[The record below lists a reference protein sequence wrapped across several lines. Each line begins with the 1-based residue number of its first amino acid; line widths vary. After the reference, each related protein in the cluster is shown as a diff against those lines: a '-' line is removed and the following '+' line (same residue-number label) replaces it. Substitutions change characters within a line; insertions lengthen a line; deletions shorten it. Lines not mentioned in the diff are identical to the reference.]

1 VTIPVRIRDKDLAL
15 DGAVFWLQGRTTPPA
30 GRPVVV
36 FNHGSPLTLAERQA
50 MTPFG
55 SMDAIRWFVEHGYVV
70 VAALRHG
77 FGTSQGDFEE
87 GVAREEDYAPAGR
100 IAAHDVAAVL
110 LFLKTIPGVDLTR
123 VILAGH
129 SAGGF
134 ASLALLGKE
143 VEGVRV
149 RCVLNFA
156 GGKGAQWL
164 SRGAPYTDGIVH
176 AAAEYGATAR
186 IPSLWI
192 YADNDHWFAPPLVT
206 RMLAAYQGAGAP
218 AEFERVPAFG
228 TDGHALFAPEAQRSW
243 TAAAERFLANEGF
256 ADVRPAKAD

>member
-1 VTIPVRIRDKDLAL
+1 
-15 DGAVFWLQGRTTPPA
+15 
-30 GRPVVV
+30 
-36 FNHGSPLTLAERQA
+36 
-50 MTPFG
+50 M
-55 SMDAIRWFVEHGYVV
+55 
-70 VAALRHG
+70 
-77 FGTSQGDFEE
+77 
-87 GVAREEDYAPAGR
+87 
-100 IAAHDVAAVL
+100 
-110 LFLKTIPGVDLTR
+110 
-123 VILAGH
+123 ILAGQ

-134 ASLALLGKE
+134 ASLALLGTE

-176 AAAEYGATAR
+176 AAAAYGATAR

-192 YADNDHWFAPPLVT
+192 YADNDRWFAPPLVT

-228 TDGHALFAPEAQRSW
+228 TDGHALFAAEAQRSW
-243 TAAAERFLANEGF
+243 TAAAERFLAKEGF
-256 ADVRPAKAD
+256 ADVAPDKTE